1 MYKIEKH
8 KMIYYSNTYIY
19 HFIIQLPFH
28 KMSTGGKCLGKD
40 TPILM
45 YDGTIQMV
53 QNINVGDRIMGDD
66 STPRT
71 VLSLARGREQM
82 YKVYNK
88 LGDFYICNES
98 HILSLYHQYNSDS
111 DSDSESKGTG
121 TFVDISLK
129 RYLRLPLSFHA
140 NTTLCG
146 YKVPIQFTP
155 KPVNIP
161 PYILGGW
168 LATGIWLIPN
178 MEERTVFDDSVKKNY
193 LINPDEKYIPH
204 SYLCNDRNIRL
215 LLLAGIIDGIG
226 EFNGLHIEILQP
238 YERLSNDI
246 VFLARTLGFSAYN
259 KVISKTPIYSKK
271 VIIYGEGIDEIPL
284 NRRMSTDIVQRQKKN
299 TLLSPIRIEKLQ
311 IDDYYGFQID
321 KNKRFVLGD
330 LTVTYN
336 TSDFI

>member
-1 MYKIEKH
+1 
-8 KMIYYSNTYIY
+8 
-19 HFIIQLPFH
+19 
-28 KMSTGGKCLGKD
+28 MSTKGKCLGKD
-40 TPILM
+40 TPIFM

-71 VLSLARGREQM
+71 ILSLARGREQM

-88 LGDFYICNES
+88 LGEFYICNES
-98 HILSLYHQYNSDS
+98 HVLSLYHQYNSDS
-111 DSDSESKGTG
+111 DSKGTG

-129 RYLRLPLSFHA
+129 HYLELPFSFHA
-140 NTTLCG
+140 NNTLCG
-146 YKVPIQFTP
+146 YKVPIQFKTNP
-155 KPVNIP
+155 IHIP

-178 MEERTVFDDSVKKNY
+178 MEERIVFDDSIKKNY
-193 LINPDEKYIPH
+193 YINPNEKYIPH
-204 SYLCNDRNIRL
+204 SYLCNNRNIRL
-215 LLLAGIIDGIG
+215 PLLAGIIDAIG

-246 VFLARTLGFSAYN
+246 VFLARTLGFSAY
-259 KVISKTPIYSKK
+259 KTIISKTPIYNAK
-271 VIIYGEGIDEIPL
+271 VIIYGEGINEIPL
-284 NRRMSTDIVQRQKKN
+284 NKPIPIEIIQRQKKN

-311 IDDYYGFQID
+311 VDDYYGFQMD
-321 KNKRFVLGD
+321 GNKRFLLGD
-330 LTVTYN
+330 LTVTHN